1 MTYYYP
7 SNIQGT
13 LIRNAVTGSTYEN
26 CFVGSKS
33 ENKFFKV
40 IDSTGNYDEKGKKT
54 RNNVNPNKLF
64 FENYDEFKLFYKIDE
79 KNGYKFL
86 NDDF

>member
-1 MTYYYP
+1 MIYYYP

-13 LIRNAVTGSTYEN
+13 LIRNAITGNAYEN

-33 ENKFFKV
+33 ENNFFKV

-54 RNNVNPNKLF
+54 RGNVNPNKLF
-64 FENYDEFKLFYKIDE
+64 FEDYDEFKLFYKINE
-79 KNGYKFL
+79 KDGYEFL
-86 NDDF
+86 NNE